1 MGLGNGTENK
11 ARSPGSV
18 EMEPPSSSSLP
29 TELSFED
36 DVEKAECVPSSEAHK
51 LVSLRE
57 TFMHLTRKD
66 ALLLVVGTIAALMN
80 GVGDPLLIVLFSQT
94 LSSMVFSSLDV
105 MSGAAAPS
113 MDAINNLVLTLF
125 GVGCALL
132 VVGTVQY
139 MCFTRVSSR
148 LARRMRRAWYAALMR
163 QDISWYD
170 DPKNNPAGLAAKMS
184 SALLAYEEGL
194 GAKLAMGIQFFS
206 AFLASIIVA
215 LLWNFYIT
223 LITIALMPFIAV
235 SITWLVKL
243 NNQQA
248 EVKDR
253 AYSKADAVAHG
264 TFSGLKTVLSL
275 GAWKHMQAKYDRA
288 VREARDGGV
297 VTSLKLGMANGAM
310 LASFNI
316 TFMVI
321 GLFSGWALR
330 KGVVETGCD
339 PADSKA
345 FPDFLEAFSIPCDA
359 LFPTGSF
366 SDGFGGTSIFIAMCC
381 VAQSGQF
388 AGSVSRA
395 VETFVRARQAIR
407 DAVDVIKRKPEIN
420 HEDETG
426 LKPEKVEGH
435 IVFDG
440 VHFSYPT
447 RPGIKVCENMCLDL
461 EPGTTLALVGASGSG
476 KSTVVQLMQRFYDPS
491 RGRVLL
497 DGNDIKDLSVRWLRQ
512 NIGLVGQEPVL
523 FGRLTIAENI
533 ALGVKSAGREVTQA
547 EIEEAAKMA
556 NAHGFIMDFKDGY
569 QTDVGFGGS
578 QLSGGQKQRIAIAR
592 ALIQKPRILLLDE
605 ATSALDNKSEKVV
618 QETLDKLLESGN
630 NRTTIVIAHRLST
643 IRTADVICYVQQG
656 EVVEKGSHE
665 DLMRIPKGRYRALV
679 EEQDKK
685 KKAVTFDRSSNFV
698 SRYFSKNGLGGLCL
712 SADAPLERDDSM
724 GETIKK
730 LTSKEKGNA
739 EKLWRSDDVSG
750 RTMMMQRTMGSG
762 SLAGALGELHAS
774 SYNKRISGSTH
785 MVLNPTEA
793 RMGLHSAIHTL
804 NSVGHIPMLGIV
816 ADPPDVGGSPTRRL
830 GTLRFTFRSPSL
842 RAAQEAEEGAKK
854 VPWSRIAALNK
865 PDTWY
870 LVLGVF
876 SGALVGSVFPAWGYI
891 FASMISTFF
900 LPVLKCN
907 DETSPLSSGL
917 PPGAIPPALGGPFD
931 TCEEYLNTKGDQIWD
946 KLVEN
951 SYLWLALAVV
961 SFGSSTGMFYGFG
974 AASENLAYRVRNMM
988 FGAYLRQEPGFF
1000 DMPENAVGAVTSR
1013 LANDATKLKAKTGEP
1028 MQQVVITFFG
1038 LLLGLLLS
1046 FVYAWMVAL
1055 VALGALP
1062 FLGFAMAMQTS
1073 YMFEGGKGEGG
1084 DSDLSAVAGESLTA
1098 MRTVGALGLEPHFT
1112 EEYDA
1117 MVAGE
1122 ANETGFLGLMKKG
1135 LVFGFSNGLQ
1145 MWTFCLLLWF
1155 GGYCITYEGLTY
1167 EDFAISMLSFFFGL
1181 CGLSLAATGLTDSK
1195 EAVQAMGNIFAV
1207 LDRQTRIDPMEKS
1220 GSKPKEGARGAVS
1233 LNRVQFTY
1241 PARPDSV
1248 VCKALTIRVKP
1259 GQKVGLVGPSGSGK
1273 STTIQ
1278 MIERF
1283 YDPDDGKVSFDKR
1296 DVRKLNYG
1304 WLHNHIA
1311 LVGQEPVLF
1320 GSHSIAENIAMGYN
1334 NRLGVRGARCPMD
1347 EIVKAATLANAH
1359 DFIQDLPFG
1368 YDTQLGAGG
1377 TLLSGGQKQR
1387 IAIARAL
1394 IQKPKV
1400 LLLDEATSA
1409 LDTAS
1414 EAVVQKTLDRLI
1426 MECEMTTVV
1435 IAHRLSTVRNMDV
1448 IFVVDEGKVVESGSH
1463 DDLIKLRGL
1472 YHALVQ
1478 SSGSDGDQK

>member
-1 MGLGNGTENK
+1 MADMEKGKNEGVGGTATLK
-11 ARSPGSV
+11 
-18 EMEPPSSSSLP
+18 
-29 TELSFED
+29 
-36 DVEKAECVPSSEAHK
+36 
-51 LVSLRE
+51 E
-57 TFMHLTRKD
+57 TFMFATKED
-66 ALLLVVGTIAALMN
+66 YLLMLVGAVAAAVN
-80 GVGDPLLIVLFSQT
+80 GVGEPLLIVFFAG
-94 LSSMVFSSLDV
+94 SMSALTDPERI
-105 MSGAAAPS
+105 MST
-113 MDAINNLVLTLF
+113 MNRIAITITVIGCVVLV
-125 GVGCALL
+125 A
-132 VVGTVQY
+132 GTVQY
-139 MCFTRVSSR
+139 MCYARVSSR
-148 LARRMRRAWYAALMR
+148 LARKMRKAWYAALMR
-163 QDISWYD
+163 QDMEFYD
-170 DPKNNPAGLAAKMS
+170 NPRSNAAGLAAKMS
-184 SALLAYEEGL
+184 SSMMTYEEGL
-194 GAKLAMGIQFFS
+194 GAKLAMGIQFLS
-206 AFLASIIVA
+206 GALSA
-215 LLWNFYIT
+215 LLIGFLYNFYVS
-223 LITIALMPFIAV
+223 LITIALMPLVAGAL
-235 SITWLVKL
+235 SWLVKL
-243 NNQQA
+243 NSDQA
-248 EVKDR
+248 DFKDK
-253 AYSKADAVAHG
+253 AYSKANAVAFESF
-264 TFSGLKTVLSL
+264 TGLRTILSL
-275 GAWKHMQAKYDRA
+275 NAVRKMQRKYDRA
-288 VREARDGGV
+288 TREARNSG
-297 VTSLKLGMANGAM
+297 TLNSAKLGFANGAM
-310 LASFNI
+310 LSSFNVMYLVI
-316 TFMVI
+316 T
-321 GLFSGWALR
+321 LFAGWALAKQVR
-330 KGVVETGCD
+330 ETGCD
-339 PADSKA
+339 PSGAA
-345 FPDFLEAFSIPCDA
+345 PFRIPCDQTFV
-359 LFPTGSF
+359 LGGLSNEM
-366 SDGFGGTSIFIAMCC
+366 DGLSIFIALMSI
-381 VAQSGQF
+381 AQGGQF
-388 AGSVSRA
+388 MGSVSTA
-395 VETFVRARQAIR
+395 IDTFAQARKAAK
-407 DAVDVIKRKPEIN
+407 DAVDVIAREPKIN
-420 HEDETG
+420 TEDEGG

-440 VHFSYPT
+440 VHFCYPT

-461 EPGTTLALVGASGSG
+461 KPGTTLALVGASGSG
-476 KSTVVQLMQRFYDPS
+476 KSTVVQLVQRFYDPS
-491 RGRVLL
+491 EGRVLL
-497 DGNDIKDLSVRWLRQ
+497 DGRDIKDLNVRWLRQ
-512 NIGLVGQEPVL
+512 HVGIVSQEPKL
-523 FGRLTIAENI
+523 FSGSLAENI
-533 ALGVKSAGREVTQA
+533 ALGAKSAGREATQA

-556 NAHGFIMDFKDGY
+556 NAHDFIMEFKDGY